1 MTVYLTDYKTFK
13 TKKELNEAVDG
24 HLTYQKLNETERDVL
39 IMLSQYSVK
48 YYGVSHLKVKTIMA
62 HVDKSDKTVRR
73 ALNKLEKL
81 GIIRKLQTQRLVRGG
96 QGANIYQILSFD
108 KEKFLI
114 DQSQLTEREEQ
125 FEVVS
130 EPIVTTSKASSVEN
144 EPITTKANNLSTTD
158 DTATNRL
165 KKNLLKNIPSAIS
178 DTLAV
183 FFDDAQKIYEIYG
196 TILKAKSAAPFDS
209 IKIEDH
215 AEEFELTLI
224 NVIRKYKQGTVR
236 NLNAYLYK
244 AMQKLSKS
252 LSMRSVASEVLFGGV
267 L

>member
-13 TKKELNEAVDG
+13 TKIELNEAVDG
-24 HLTYQKLNETERDVL
+24 HLTYQDLNKTERDVL

-48 YYGVSHLKVKTIMA
+48 YYGVSHLKAKTIA
-62 HVDKSDKTVRR
+62 NHIGKSERTVRR
-73 ALNKLEKL
+73 ATKKLEQL
-81 GIIRKLQTQRLVRGG
+81 GIICKLKTFRKITGG
-96 QGANIYQILSFD
+96 KGANIMQILPFN
-108 KEKFLI
+108 KEDFLN
-114 DQSQLTEREEQ
+114 DMSELSCCKEQ

-144 EPITTKANNLSTTD
+144 EPITTKANNLSNTD
-158 DTATNRL
+158 DTATDKL
-165 KKNLLKNIPSAIS
+165 KENLLKNIPSAIS

-183 FFDDAQKIYEIYG
+183 FFDDAKEIYEIYG

-215 AEEFELTLI
+215 AEEYELTLI

-244 AMQKLSKS
+244 AMRTLSKS
-252 LSMRSVASEVLFGGV
+252 LSMRSMALQVFG
-267 L
+267 